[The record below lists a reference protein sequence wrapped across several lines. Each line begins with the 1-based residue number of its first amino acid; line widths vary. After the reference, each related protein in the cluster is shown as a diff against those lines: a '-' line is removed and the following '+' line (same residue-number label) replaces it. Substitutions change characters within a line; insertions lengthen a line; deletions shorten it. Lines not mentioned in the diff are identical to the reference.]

1 MTLGCRNGIENTEA
15 ITESAFNVYP
25 NPTKGNVNITFNA
38 SENEKFAIKIT
49 DMLGNLVSDQQI
61 TSAIGFNS
69 FEVNL
74 DKIAKGV
81 YIVSVRSENINFETQ
96 RLVGKFPLLLKF

>member
-1 MTLGCRNGIENTEA
+1 M
-15 ITESAFNVYP
+15 
-25 NPTKGNVNITFNA
+25 NITFNA

-49 DMLGNLVSDQQI
+49 DMLGNLISDQQM

-96 RLVGKFPLLLKF
+96 RLVVE